1 MSNALAVD
9 LREDIWTYEDY
20 LTLPN
25 DGKTYQIIGGDLF
38 MTAAPLIYHQA
49 ISRNLAF
56 IIWEFV
62 KDHDIG
68 DVFFSPIDVV
78 FSSTNV
84 VQPDIIYIS
93 KERLDIKKEK
103 AIFGAPDL
111 IIEILSPTTLQM
123 DVLLKKVL
131 YQRFG
136 VREYWI
142 VDPKEQKVDVFV
154 LEGGKYEPKGTFFH
168 QDVVEV
174 KMIQGLKVNLT
185 DVF

>member
-1 MSNALAVD
+1 MSTALAVD
-9 LREDIWTYEDY
+9 LKEDIWTYEDY

-25 DGKTYQIIGGDLF
+25 DGKTYQIVGGDLF

-62 KDHDIG
+62 KEHDMGEMFNAPVDI
-68 DVFFSPIDVV
+68 V

-111 IIEILSPTTLQM
+111 VIEILSPTT
-123 DVLLKKVL
+123 
-131 YQRFG
+131 
-136 VREYWI
+136 
-142 VDPKEQKVDVFV
+142 
-154 LEGGKYEPKGTFFH
+154 
-168 QDVVEV
+168 
-174 KMIQGLKVNLT
+174 
-185 DVF
+185 